1 LVWKET
7 YLKIWSKVAYR
18 PIFWRTGFWLFL
30 LLSILSACQVVQS
43 FEQPTIFELSL
54 AAEDRILVL
63 APHPDD
69 EVLGAGGVIQQA
81 VEMQLPLQIVFLT
94 AGDFNEWSFM
104 LYRRTPSITP
114 THVRQMGVVRINEAI
129 DAAAVMGVAPE
140 DVIFLG
146 YPDSGTLDILY
157 RHWGEDRPPYRGW
170 LTRSTAVPYEQA
182 FRQGAP
188 YKGEEILQDLK
199 TILRDFRPT
208 KIFVSHP
215 ADHHPDHRSLYI
227 YLRVALWDL
236 ADEIQAT
243 IYPYLVH
250 YPNWPH
256 PTRYEPTAQIAPPT
270 NLGGLN
276 FWWGYTLTEE
286 QVDQKLVALR
296 RHVTQYG
303 SAGRFLSRFVRTNEI
318 WGDYPVIRLLPDTV
332 ASLEPDVD
340 PDLPPNIPEQLTEEE
355 EEVYVE
361 VEEQSVRL
369 VGETLVVTIEL
380 SRPLERGANA
390 SLFLFGYHPE
400 HDFVEMP
407 KIQVRMGYQTTTIYD
422 QNRRIT
428 AERGM
433 IQRTSRRLVA
443 RIPLAML
450 GDPDRI
456 IMSGRTYLGRV
467 PLDWAPLRVV
477 EIVRE

>member
-1 LVWKET
+1 
-7 YLKIWSKVAYR
+7 LKIWSTIGKR
-18 PIFWRTGFWLFL
+18 PLLWRTGFWLCL
-30 LLSILSACQVVQS
+30 LLSILSACQAIQS
-43 FEQPTIFELSL
+43 FEQPTIFDIALSP
-54 AAEDRILVL
+54 EDRILVL

-81 VEMQLPLQIVFLT
+81 VAMQLPIQIVFLT

-104 LYRRTPSITP
+104 LYRRIPSITP
-114 THVRQMGVVRINEAI
+114 GNVRQMGVVRINEAL

-182 FRQGAP
+182 LRQGAP
-188 YKGEEILQDLK
+188 YKGEEILYDIK
-199 TILRDFRPT
+199 TVLQDFRPT

-227 YLRVALWDL
+227 YLRIALWDL

-256 PTRYEPTAQIAPPT
+256 PTRFEPTAQLEPPRD
-270 NLGGLN
+270 LKGLN
-276 FWWGYTLTEE
+276 FWWGYTLTDEE
-286 QVDQKLVALR
+286 VEQKLVALR

-303 SAGRFLSRFVRTNEI
+303 SAGRFLSRFVRTSEI
-318 WGDYPVIRLLPDTV
+318 WADYPVIRLRPDRPATLDP
-332 ASLEPDVD
+332 AVD
-340 PDLPPNIPEQLTEEE
+340 PDLPRNIPEQLTEEE
-355 EEVYVE
+355 EAVYVE
-361 VEEQSVRL
+361 VEEQIVRL
-369 VGETLVVTIEL
+369 DGGTLVVTVAL

-400 HDFVEMP
+400 RDFVEMP
-407 KIQVRMGYQTTTIYD
+407 KIQVRMGHQTTTLYD
-422 QNRRIT
+422 QNRRLP

-433 IQRTSRRLVA
+433 ILRTSRRLVA
-443 RIPLAML
+443 RIPLALL
-450 GDPDRI
+450 GDPDRLI
-456 IMSGRTYLGRV
+456 ISSRTYLGRV